1 AASAPDPRP
10 RRDSRAATSPR
21 LPCARAWACGG
32 RLSGPPRP
40 GARELRPNRGGGR
53 PCRLRWLV
61 ATAGGERGAGGGWAA
76 ELAPGLAQLQA
87 RPLLQHRGHH
97 ARVEEDVDG
106 EEALVG
112 AEALRLADEAA

>member
-1 AASAPDPRP
+1 RP
-10 RRDSRAATSPR
+10 
-21 LPCARAWACGG
+21 LGG
-32 RLSGPPRP
+32 RARLGLRGWQGRPPATRRA
-40 GARELRPNRGGGR
+40 GLRGLRGGGR
-53 PCRLRWLV
+53 FLACRLRRWV
-61 ATAGGERGAGGGWAA
+61 GAAGGERGAGGGLAA
-76 ELAPGLAQLQA
+76 ELAPGLAELQA